1 MPSSR
6 ATAVTVLPEESTSAI
21 ASRLNS
27 SVYRFVYLL
36 PTWCYFLW
44 NLTSQSPGVHDQG
57 EASPL
62 PDAPSDSHAPNNVT
76 TPLQATNRTDQQDP
90 RWKRLYATRSSIE
103 GTICELVNAHR
114 AHRSRYHG
122 HRKTH
127 IQHVLTGIAINIE
140 RLASRPPQPLPRPPK
155 DPHPT
160 RSDRHRHQHRT
171 PRLTSTS
178 PPQRSHGVPALP
190 RLARPDLGMLVAT
203 RQMSSILKIPDRV
216 AQDMRTGAYSAR
228 PSGSGSR
235 SGPRDAR
242 RLAARQLVARR
253 GELQDLQVVGVLM

>member
-1 MPSSR
+1 M
-6 ATAVTVLPEESTSAI
+6 
-21 ASRLNS
+21 
-27 SVYRFVYLL
+27 LL
-36 PTWCYFLW
+36 PLEPHVPVSRC
-44 NLTSQSPGVHDQG
+44 P
-57 EASPL
+57 
-62 PDAPSDSHAPNNVT
+62 
-76 TPLQATNRTDQQDP
+76 
-90 RWKRLYATRSSIE
+90 
-103 GTICELVNAHR
+103 
-114 AHRSRYHG
+114 RSRGSFTTSRRPIRQSRTQQRDNAPPG
-122 HRKTH
+122 HQPHRPAGPPLEAALRH
-127 IQHVLTGIAINIE
+127 PVQHRRNHLRT
-140 RLASRPPQPLPRPPK
+140 RQRPPSPPQPLPRPPK